1 MDVKNAVAEYVDWFN
16 HRRLHGELW
25 LVPPADFEPTSW
37 ASQSGEHYRKT
48 ELDRRIKYAA
58 RFRSRW
64 SWSTSTP
71 TVTGSWR
78 AARSV
83 LSRSVRT

>member
-37 ASQSGEHYRKT
+37 ASQSGEHYRKNPVLT
-48 ELDRRIKYAA
+48 EVG
-58 RFRSRW
+58 
-64 SWSTSTP
+64 TN
-71 TVTGSWR
+71 
-78 AARSV
+78 
-83 LSRSVRT
+83 